1 MKKESYKALLAALMA
16 SAMVFGVTGCGS
28 NKDTAPEQET
38 QESEAAQETEV
49 KEESEVL
56 PEQEE
61 TEAAAETEASGQET
75 ESASAGTEERAD
87 RLLVKYYETVLL
99 PKEGL
104 VKLPSGEEVPLKEH
118 HYENYSIGEAFLQ
131 NEGICY
137 HAVWDY
143 DKDEQDE
150 LMVLSLDKDKDY
162 DRSKIYARMYEVV
175 NGEVVETAEL
185 ESFFGWMEFDLSQS
199 TEIFLRET
207 KDWFYLAEEASGSS
221 GIYADGV
228 SYAIRVAHYDGKD
241 FVVDVAKQISGSDFS
256 DTDKEVADTARLLTY
271 VGFDNTAK
279 NLTYQYHFDKNEP
292 LLSIFYMTAEHDGDM
307 NKYYQSGNITDV
319 PPFLVRMFESGN
331 DKSVG

>member
-1 MKKESYKALLAALMA
+1 
-16 SAMVFGVTGCGS
+16 
-28 NKDTAPEQET
+28 
-38 QESEAAQETEV
+38 
-49 KEESEVL
+49 
-56 PEQEE
+56 
-61 TEAAAETEASGQET
+61 
-75 ESASAGTEERAD
+75 
-87 RLLVKYYETVLL
+87 
-99 PKEGL
+99 
-104 VKLPSGEEVPLKEH
+104 
-118 HYENYSIGEAFLQ
+118 
-131 NEGICY
+131 
-137 HAVWDY
+137 
-143 DKDEQDE
+143 
-150 LMVLSLDKDKDY
+150 MVLSLDKDKDY
-162 DRSKIYARMYEVV
+162 DRSKLYARMYEVV

-319 PPFLVRMFESGN
+319 PPFLVRMFENGN